1 MAWDTEE
8 TRRRLKEAA
17 IVEFGERG
25 PDATMAGI
33 ANRAG
38 INKERLYNYFGDK
51 RALFQAVLS
60 EQLQQLAVAV
70 GEPEGGLE
78 NIGEF
83 AGRTFD
89 YHQEHPELVRLL
101 LWEALSREP
110 PVDEAARGA
119 HYQDKVAR
127 YAAAQRDGTLDDE
140 IDADYAIFM
149 VVALAAWWVA
159 VPQLARLLT
168 GANPDN
174 PAERARRRA
183 AVVRA
188 VERIML
194 PVEKAVADGAGDTVA

>member
-8 TRRRLKEAA
+8 TRRRLKDAA
-17 IVEFGERG
+17 IAEFGERG
-25 PDATMAGI
+25 PDATMADI
-33 ANRAG
+33 AKRAG
-38 INKERLYNYFGDK
+38 VNKERLYNYFGDK
-51 RALFQAVLS
+51 RALFQTVLS
-60 EQLQQLAVAV
+60 EQLAQLAIAV

-101 LWEALSREP
+101 LWEALSQEP
-110 PVDEAARGA
+110 AVDEADRGA
-119 HYQDKVAR
+119 QYERKVAR

-140 IDADYAIFM
+140 IDADYAVFM
-149 VVALAAWWVA
+149 IVALAAWWVA
-159 VPQLARLLT
+159 VPQLARMLT
-168 GANPDN
+168 GANANN

-188 VERIML
+188 VERITL
-194 PVEKAVADGAGDTVA
+194 PSGSPVAE

>member
-8 TRRRLKEAA
+8 TRRRLKDAA
-17 IVEFGERG
+17 VAEFGARG
-25 PDATMAGI
+25 PDATMADI
-33 ANRAG
+33 AKRAG

-51 RALFQAVLS
+51 RALFQTVLA

-70 GEPEGGLE
+70 GEPPGGLE

-101 LWEALSREP
+101 LWEGLSQEQ
-110 PVDEAARGA
+110 PVDEANRGA
-119 HYQDKVAR
+119 HYQSKVAQ

-140 IDADYAIFM
+140 IDADYAVFM
-149 VVALAAWWVA
+149 IIALAAWWVA
-159 VPQLARLLT
+159 VPQLAQLLT

-183 AVVRA
+183 AVVRG
-188 VERIML
+188 VERLML
-194 PVEKAVADGAGDTVA
+194 PADRPVAE